1 MAVAIITFYAPKEPY
16 GFLSNFARYP
26 VTVFGRTWPTSEHA
40 CQGCK
45 TLDVTT
51 RNLIHSA
58 KSPAKAAAL
67 GRSCKLV
74 PEWEDPVLG
83 SGLTLPGE
91 VRVKDTIM
99 YEVVKAKFDQNGSI
113 RAELLATGCAQLVE
127 ASPKDPYWG
136 WGCNHQGLN
145 KLGHILMI
153 VRDELRR
160 AV

>member
-1 MAVAIITFYAPKEPY
+1 MTATITFYAPKEPF

-40 CQGCK
+40 YQGCK
-45 TLDVTT
+45 TFDEAV
-51 RNLIHSA
+51 RNAIWSA
-58 KSPAKAAAL
+58 SSPAKAAVI
-67 GRSCKLV
+67 GRTCKIV
-74 PEWEDPVLG
+74 PEWEDTVLG
-83 SGLTLPGE
+83 SSLVLPGE

-99 YEVVKAKFDQNGSI
+99 YEVVRAKFEQNEGI
-113 RAELLATGCAQLVE
+113 RSDLLATGDAKLVE
-127 ASPKDPYWG
+127 ASPRDAYWG